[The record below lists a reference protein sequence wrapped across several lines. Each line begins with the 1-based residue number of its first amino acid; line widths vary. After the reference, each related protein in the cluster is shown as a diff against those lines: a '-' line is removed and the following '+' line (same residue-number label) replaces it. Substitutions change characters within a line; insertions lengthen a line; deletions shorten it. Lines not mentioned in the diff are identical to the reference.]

1 MNDYVRD
8 AIVKLKG
15 DAVGVEFT
23 GFVSN
28 ARLPSPPAL
37 EGEIW
42 HHIHADTSGRYA
54 DGHRIKTSPIV
65 EIHAVGNS
73 LWVETEA
80 HSRYGILSFAPLGW
94 IYFSRM
100 YRTTDRL
107 DPMPDGIPIFDMSH
121 LVADSR
127 MLVPGI
133 SKRFLERRVKPECTI
148 SKFKSRV
155 KQHLRPALDQD
166 YLTRMND
173 HAEECREVLKR
184 GGVRLINH
192 E

>member
-1 MNDYVRD
+1 MTDYVRD

-73 LWVETEA
+73 LKRVRSEIASGRWQA
-80 HSRYGILSFAPLGW
+80 GRY
-94 IYFSRM
+94 
-100 YRTTDRL
+100 
-107 DPMPDGIPIFDMSH
+107 
-121 LVADSR
+121 
-127 MLVPGI
+127 PG
-133 SKRFLERRVKPECTI
+133 
-148 SKFKSRV
+148 
-155 KQHLRPALDQD
+155 
-166 YLTRMND
+166 
-173 HAEECREVLKR
+173 
-184 GGVRLINH
+184 
-192 E
+192 